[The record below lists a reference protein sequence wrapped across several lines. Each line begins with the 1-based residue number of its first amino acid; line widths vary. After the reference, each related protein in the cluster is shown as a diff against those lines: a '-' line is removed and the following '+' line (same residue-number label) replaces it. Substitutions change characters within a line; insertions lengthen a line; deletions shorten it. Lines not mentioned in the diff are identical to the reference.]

1 MFHTLKKVIIDRLR
15 QQGLVEAVEAA
26 TVTEDFKNEVAK
38 RFGESSRHAYRK
50 LTLRGNTLEVAL
62 YSGAFASE
70 LKMAEIELQDALSSH
85 FNGKVYRLRIF
96 G

>member
-1 MFHTLKKVIIDRLR
+1 MFHQLKKVLLDRLR
-15 QQGLVEAVEAA
+15 QQGIGEAVEAA
-26 TVTEDFKNEVAK
+26 AVVQVFKDEVV
-38 RFGESSRHAYRK
+38 RRWGESNRNAFRK

-62 YSGAFASE
+62 YSSAFASE
-70 LKMAEIELQDALSSH
+70 LKMAEMELQDALTSH

>member
-1 MFHTLKKVIIDRLR
+1 MFHTLKKVITDRLR
-15 QQGLVEAVEAA
+15 QQGITEAVEAA
-26 TVTEDFKNEVAK
+26 TVTEVFKNEVAK
-38 RFGESSRHAYRK
+38 RFGESSRNSYRK
-50 LTLRGNTLEVAL
+50 LTLRGNNLEVAL

-70 LKMAEIELQDALSSH
+70 LKMAEMELQDALSSY